1 MTTTVTTMTFYT
13 LEEAAKLTNISVR
26 TIRRYIDKLSDND
39 KKNVTK
45 KEKNKLLVNADFV
58 KRLTN
63 VTVVVT
69 DVTPDVTV
77 KNIDSDDLKRQI
89 SRLEKKIDDKENE
102 IKILTEK
109 HLEDIKLFTS
119 KVLYLEDGKT
129 KLSEKAMTDFE
140 KIQSEKNNLLIEK
153 IRLEEKLTAEKNKSK
168 TVYLFTFLIFLI
180 LVLLFVILSFQN

>member
-45 KEKNKLLVNADFV
+45 KEKNKLFVNADFV

-63 VTVVVT
+63 VT

-129 KLSEKAMTDFE
+129 KLSEKAIIDFE
-140 KIQSEKNNLLIEK
+140 KIQSEKNNLLIDK
-153 IRLEEKLTAEKNKSK
+153 IKLEEKLTAEKNKSK
-168 TVYLFTFLIFLI
+168 TAYFVAALIFLI
-180 LVLLFVILSFQN
+180 LILLFVILSFQN